1 MKSNSTKIKE
11 VDQIEFY
18 QQYYNLDIN
27 QFREYCIGLINNARA
42 PNVVLINQIKSM
54 KTKDSILKSVNN
66 FIMKG
71 HGYGVL
77 K

>member
-18 QQYYNLDIN
+18 QQYYNLNVD
-27 QFREYCIGLINNARA
+27 QFRDYCIKLIQNARA
-42 PNVVLINQIKSM
+42 PNIVLINQLKSM
-54 KTKDSILKSVNN
+54 KSKDSMLKSVNN

-71 HGYGVL
+71 HGHGVL
-77 K
+77 